1 MNENLRHILGTNV
14 RRLRRAHGMS
24 KVDFCMTAG
33 ISRPILDKMERGEAN
48 AQLDTLCKVAAAL
61 GVEPS
66 DLLRSRPPRR

>member
-14 RRLRRAHGMS
+14 RRLRQVRGMT

-48 AQLDTLCKVAAAL
+48 VQLDTLCKVAAAL
-61 GVEPS
+61 GAEPS
-66 DLLRSRPPRR
+66 DLLRGRAPRR